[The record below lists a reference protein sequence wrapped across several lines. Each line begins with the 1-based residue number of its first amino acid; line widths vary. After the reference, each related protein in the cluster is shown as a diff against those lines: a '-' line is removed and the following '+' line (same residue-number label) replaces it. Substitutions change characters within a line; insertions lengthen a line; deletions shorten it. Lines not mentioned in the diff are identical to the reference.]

1 MKRTK
6 KKTAAHAATTPR
18 PAKIVAAVKAVE
30 MNVEKSV
37 SSPLQL
43 SLPLS
48 LVKSNTT
55 VLIISHLHYYLPV
68 HTDTP

>member
-1 MKRTK
+1 MRTK

-30 MNVEKSV
+30 INVEKSV